1 MNVGVVVEGSDD
13 AAVYPILIKRIDPSI
28 ERVYPRE
35 CIGRQKL
42 KNKFVYLLKEF
53 SRNPI
58 AFNIRKVLVI
68 RDSDCKDSAP
78 IEQELQDIYAR
89 SNLQPPFGLSFH
101 ATKCKLESW
110 LLADEDAI
118 NTVSLR
124 RGGRGGIPR
133 VGVDLENFR
142 EADALYRTTLIQAG
156 LQDTNAVM
164 QAIAQEARLERIV
177 ERCPGFAISSKK
189 SQLLDATI

>member
-1 MNVGVVVEGSDD
+1 MNVGVVVEGPDD
-13 AAVYPILIKRIDPSI
+13 AAVYPVLIKRIDSSI
-28 ERVYPRE
+28 ERIYSRE

-42 KNKFVYLLKEF
+42 KNKFVYLLEDF
-53 SRNPI
+53 SRNPA

-78 IEQELQDIYAR
+78 IEQELQDIWAK
-89 SNLQPPFGLSFH
+89 SNVQPPFGLSFH

-124 RGGRGGIPR
+124 RGGRGGVPR
-133 VGVDLENFR
+133 GGVDLENFR
-142 EADALYRTTLIQAG
+142 EADELYRTTLIQAG
-156 LQDTNAVM
+156 LQDTSAVM
-164 QAIAQEARLERIV
+164 KAIAQEARLERIAG
-177 ERCPGFAISSKK
+177 RCPRFRDFMEKVR
-189 SQLLDATI
+189 TP